1 MPESVKTLLDV
12 GCSWRDPI
20 LVAAALFRG
29 LHRISSP
36 IIIHILTELT
46 VFVMFVGLMAVML
59 FVMPKYQARNPQGS
73 LRLSF
78 ILLGLA
84 GILFLAGLC
93 IDLLR

>member
-1 MPESVKTLLDV
+1 
-12 GCSWRDPI
+12 
-20 LVAAALFRG
+20 
-29 LHRISSP
+29 
-36 IIIHILTELT
+36 
-46 VFVMFVGLMAVML
+46 MFVGLMAIML